1 VGAVAKALSN
11 ESWRSLGEGCVKQGK
26 ASGVTI
32 DPRAGQGEQDQF
44 GQLAIAGN
52 ELTEGYKILLVS
64 AQTDAN
70 LLPAVEE
77 AMKAGVPVINVNDA
91 VIPGAKNYIG
101 NVQKDNGVRAT
112 RWFVKN
118 RPHGGA
124 ARFGHNHYIGY
135 AGRSAGRWK
144 GMNMTFDPRT
154 VGPRIRMLLPELTAS
169 ETRITEILLRSDA
182 AVELPLKAV
191 AREAETSE
199 AMVVKT
205 AKRLGFSGYK
215 ELRSALTAYKNQ
227 PHVDLHQEITPDDT
241 AETIVQKVFRTSIQ
255 ALEETLAILDMEAF
269 SHAAKLLH
277 GAHQRDFYGL
287 GGSAQ
292 IARDVAHKFLRI
304 GIRASMLDDTHMMA
318 MSASL
323 LRAGDVVVAFSH
335 SGRTSGVLDSVQIAR
350 ANRASII
357 AVTNYA
363 SSPLAEMSDVVLCAT
378 AQGSYLTS
386 ENAAARIAQLNI
398 MDAIFI
404 AVAQKGI
411 QAAEASLVRTMA
423 AVSAKRKA

>member
-1 VGAVAKALSN
+1 
-11 ESWRSLGEGCVKQGK
+11 
-26 ASGVTI
+26 
-32 DPRAGQGEQDQF
+32 
-44 GQLAIAGN
+44 
-52 ELTEGYKILLVS
+52 
-64 AQTDAN
+64 
-70 LLPAVEE
+70 
-77 AMKAGVPVINVNDA
+77 
-91 VIPGAKNYIG
+91 
-101 NVQKDNGVRAT
+101 
-112 RWFVKN
+112 
-118 RPHGGA
+118 
-124 ARFGHNHYIGY
+124 
-135 AGRSAGRWK
+135 
-144 GMNMTFDPRT
+144 MNMAFDPRT

-169 ETRITEILLRSDA
+169 EARITEILLRSDG
-182 AVELPLKAV
+182 AVESPLKAV
-191 AREAETSE
+191 AEEAETSE

-215 ELRSALTAYKNQ
+215 ELRSALIAYKSQ
-227 PHVDLHQEITPDDT
+227 PRVDLHQEITPDDT
-241 AETIVQKVFRTSIQ
+241 AHTIVQKVFRTSIQ
-255 ALEETLAILDMEAF
+255 ALEETLAILDIEAF
-269 SHAAKLLH
+269 SHAAELLH
-277 GAHQRDFYGL
+277 GARQRDFYGL

-304 GIRASMLDDTHMMA
+304 GIRASVHDDTHMMA

-350 ANRASII
+350 ANRASVI

-363 SSPLAEMSDVVLCAT
+363 SSPLAEISDVVLCAT

-411 QAAEASLVRTMA
+411 QAAEAHLVKTMA
-423 AVSAKRKA
+423 AVSAKRKS